1 MKIDSHQHFWNYDPH
16 KHSWIDDSMKVLK
29 KDFLPHQL
37 EIHLKSNDF
46 NGCVAVQADT
56 SVAETTYLLQL
67 ADENSF
73 IKGVVGWVNLLS
85 DDVNDQLDRF
95 SQNTLLKGIR
105 HVLQSEPDGFMLQK
119 PFLSGIQHLKAY
131 NLTYDILIFPHQL
144 KEAIQLVKKNPNQP
158 FVLDHLAK
166 PYIKQGEVENW
177 KNDITELASLEN
189 VCCKIS
195 GMVTE
200 ADWEQWKEDDFKN
213 YLDVV
218 VEAFGTKR
226 LLFGSDWPVCL
237 LASEYDKVVQIVENY
252 IFPFSEEEQKDI
264 MGKNAVEFY
273 NL

>member
-1 MKIDSHQHFWNYDPH
+1 
-16 KHSWIDDSMKVLK
+16 
-29 KDFLPHQL
+29 
-37 EIHLKSNDF
+37 DF

-67 ADENSF
+67 AEEHSF
-73 IKGVVGWVNLLS
+73 IKGVVGWVDLS
-85 DDVNDQLDRF
+85 DDVNGQLDRF
-95 SQNTLLKGIR
+95 SQNTLLKGVR
-105 HVLQSEPDGFMLQK
+105 HILQSEPDGFMLQK
-119 PFLSGIQHLKAY
+119 QFLSGIQQLKTY

-144 KEAIQLVKKNPNQP
+144 KEAIQFVKKNPNQP

-166 PYIKQGEVENW
+166 PYIKRGEVENW

-189 VCCKIS
+189 ICCKIS

-237 LASEYDKVVQIVENY
+237 LASEYDKIVQIVENY
-252 IFPFSEEEQKDI
+252 ILQFSIEEQKDI